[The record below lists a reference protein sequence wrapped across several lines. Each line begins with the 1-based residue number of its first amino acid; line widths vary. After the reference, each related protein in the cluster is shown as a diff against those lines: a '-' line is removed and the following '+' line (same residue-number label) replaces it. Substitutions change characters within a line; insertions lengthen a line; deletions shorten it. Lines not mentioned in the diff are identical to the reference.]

1 MCAPHALNQ
10 DNQQEFKA
18 PGVCKVGRSAD
29 ISVGEDLPCG
39 PSHSESPTRNSDG
52 LIVIGQVMFSHSGK
66 PKLFLAGPLK
76 ASCRPHLRR
85 RLRPES
91 ASMAG
96 SKTSRR
102 GTPMNRRVGLRS
114 RSTGRKS
121 AEEAAIPT
129 SKPLPANSCPRSPI
143 HWPSAKTA
151 HTLPATKGT

>member
-96 SKTSRR
+96 SKNVT
-102 GTPMNRRVGLRS
+102 
-114 RSTGRKS
+114 
-121 AEEAAIPT
+121 
-129 SKPLPANSCPRSPI
+129 PLPAGGDSPLASPRG
-143 HWPSAKTA
+143 W
-151 HTLPATKGT
+151 LPQLLLQFAAVTV

>member
-66 PKLFLAGPLK
+66 PKLFLGAAEGLVPAAL
-76 ASCRPHLRR
+76 AAQAAPGN
-85 RLRPES
+85 

-96 SKTSRR
+96 SKT
-102 GTPMNRRVGLRS
+102 
-114 RSTGRKS
+114 
-121 AEEAAIPT
+121 
-129 SKPLPANSCPRSPI
+129 
-143 HWPSAKTA
+143 
-151 HTLPATKGT
+151 